1 MKLHIALLLTTLI
14 AFVKFHNSVARSS
27 KNGLDHYLDY
37 MLKHQNEDDNVII
50 GNNIKD
56 RYQVNGKTTIHYGD
70 QDYVKYWNKHES
82 PDNGNRNHY
91 GSTGYVSQP
100 DFVYEPIKT
109 PNNGVTVTRASG
121 YQGVGDNRNTNTY
134 NRHNNENRYHTS
146 SDDFVYE
153 PIKTPNNGVTV
164 TRASGY
170 HHAVPNIRHN
180 NENRYHASSD
190 DIVYEP
196 IKTPNNGVTVTQVNG
211 YRGVGDNRNTNF
223 HHAGS
228 GYHHAV
234 PHNWHNNESPYLD
247 FEYEP
252 IKTPKF

>member
-121 YQGVGDNRNTNTY
+121 Y
-134 NRHNNENRYHTS
+134 
-146 SDDFVYE
+146 
-153 PIKTPNNGVTV
+153 
-164 TRASGY
+164 